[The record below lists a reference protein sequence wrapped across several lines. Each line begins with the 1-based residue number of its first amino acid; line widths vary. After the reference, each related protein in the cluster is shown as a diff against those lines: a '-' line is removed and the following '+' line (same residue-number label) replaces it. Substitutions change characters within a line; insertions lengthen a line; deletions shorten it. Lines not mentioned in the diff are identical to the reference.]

1 MILVKVIGKY
11 LILLLIAVLVLSAC
25 GKGKQDENSKDLSKT
40 ETSNHKGGEL
50 NVGLNAA
57 PSGTLSSVLSSDA
70 SDSAVEAYY
79 NESLIKLDKN
89 MKPKPFIASWKD
101 IDPGKK
107 IKFTIKKGIK
117 WQDGNEFKIDDWI
130 YTLNVLADK
139 DYQGSYFPIVE
150 NIEGA
155 KEKHEGK
162 TDTISGL
169 KKLNDYSMEVT
180 FKEKKVNYLEGF
192 FAGPLLSKKY
202 LSDVAVKDLAK
213 SDKIRKHP
221 IGIGPY
227 KVTKVVQGE
236 AVQLEKF
243 NDYWQGKPSL
253 DKINLKVI
261 DQTQIVKAMKNGEID
276 MTDSTTGSIAQEA
289 KKSGD
294 GKLKVLSTPGTD
306 YSVIGFVSHDYDKEK
321 NKTGAERPKY
331 KEKELRQAMLYAID
345 RKKWIKAFYQGY
357 GKELNS
363 FVPSIHWIAADQKDL
378 NNYSYDP
385 EKAKKMLDKLGYK
398 DRNGDGFRED
408 PNGKPFEINLK
419 HYAGSNPTFEP
430 RTAAIKDFWEKVG
443 LKTNVK
449 MVEFGKYNDDLASAS
464 KDMEV
469 YFRTWTGGSD
479 PDPSDLYHTDRPQN
493 EMRTTDK
500 TSDKL
505 LDDALDFNKVGN
517 NDKKRK
523 EIYLEWQKHTNEVLP
538 ALPIVQL
545 DTITVVNDKVRNV
558 DISIGSE
565 KDLYQITKE

>member
-1 MILVKVIGKY
+1 MKVIGKY

-162 TDTISGL
+162 ADTISGL

-398 DRNGDGFRED
+398 DRNGDGFREY

>member
-162 TDTISGL
+162 ADTISGL

>member
-1 MILVKVIGKY
+1 MKVIGKY

-162 TDTISGL
+162 ADTISGL

-408 PNGKPFEINLK
+408 PNDKPFEINLK

>member
-1 MILVKVIGKY
+1 MKVIGKY

-162 TDTISGL
+162 ADTISGL

-385 EKAKKMLDKLGYK
+385 E
-398 DRNGDGFRED
+398 
-408 PNGKPFEINLK
+408 
-419 HYAGSNPTFEP
+419 
-430 RTAAIKDFWEKVG
+430 
-443 LKTNVK
+443 
-449 MVEFGKYNDDLASAS
+449 
-464 KDMEV
+464 
-469 YFRTWTGGSD
+469 
-479 PDPSDLYHTDRPQN
+479 
-493 EMRTTDK
+493 
-500 TSDKL
+500 
-505 LDDALDFNKVGN
+505 
-517 NDKKRK
+517 
-523 EIYLEWQKHTNEVLP
+523 
-538 ALPIVQL
+538 
-545 DTITVVNDKVRNV
+545 
-558 DISIGSE
+558 
-565 KDLYQITKE
+565 

>member
-1 MILVKVIGKY
+1 MKVIGKY
-11 LILLLIAVLVLSAC
+11 LILLLVAILVLSGC
-25 GKGKQDENSKDLSKT
+25 GKGGGNSKDATTSKT
-40 ETSNHKGGEL
+40 ETSNHKGGVL
-50 NVGLNAA
+50 NVALNAA
-57 PSGTLSSVLSSDA
+57 PSGTLSSLLSSDA
-70 SDSAVEAYY
+70 SDSSVENYF
-79 NESLIKLDKN
+79 NEALIKLDKN
-89 MKPKPFIASWKD
+89 LKPKPYIASWKD

-107 IKFTIKKGIK
+107 IKFSIKKGIK
-117 WQDGNEFKIDDWI
+117 WHDGNELTIDDWI
-130 YTLNVLADK
+130 YSLNVLADK
-139 DYQGSYFPIVE
+139 DYNGNYYPVVE
-150 NIEGA
+150 NIEGS
-155 KEKHEGK
+155 KEKHEGQV
-162 TDTISGL
+162 DSISGI
-169 KKLNDYSMEVT
+169 KKVDKYTMEVT
-180 FKEKKVNYLEGF
+180 FKDKKVNYLESF

-202 LSDVAVKDLAK
+202 LSDVPVKDLAK

-227 KVTKVVQGE
+227 KVKKVVQGE

-243 NDYWQGKPSL
+243 NDYWQGKPGL

-306 YSVIGFVSHDYDKEK
+306 YAVIGFVSHDYDKDK

-363 FVPSIHWIAADQKDL
+363 FVPSIHWIAANQKDL
-378 NNYSYDP
+378 NDYNYDP
-385 EKAKKMLDKLGYK
+385 EKAKKILDKLGYK

-419 HYAGSNPTFEP
+419 HYSGSNPTFEP

-449 MVEFGKYNDDLASAS
+449 MVEFGKYNDDLAQSS

-479 PDPSDLYHTDRPQN
+479 PDPSDLYHSDRPQN

-505 LDDALDFNKVGN
+505 LDDALDFSKVGN

-523 EIYLEWQKHTNEVLP
+523 KIYLEWQKHTNDTLP

-545 DTITVVNDKVRNV
+545 DTLTVVNDKVKNV
-558 DISIGSE
+558 DIKIGSDM
-565 KDLYQITKE
+565 DLYKLTKE

>member
-1 MILVKVIGKY
+1 MKVIGKY

-162 TDTISGL
+162 ADTISGL

-385 EKAKKMLDKLGYK
+385 EKAKKMLDKLRYK

>member
-162 TDTISGL
+162 ADTISGL

-500 TSDKL
+500 TSEKL

-558 DISIGSE
+558 DISIGSD

>member
-1 MILVKVIGKY
+1 MKVIGKY

-25 GKGKQDENSKDLSKT
+25 GKVKQDENSKDLSKT

-70 SDSAVEAYY
+70 SDSEVEAYY

-162 TDTISGL
+162 ADTISGL

-331 KEKELRQAMLYAID
+331 KEKELRQAMLFAID

-558 DISIGSE
+558 DISIGSD

>member
-1 MILVKVIGKY
+1 MKVIGKY

-162 TDTISGL
+162 ADTISGL

-294 GKLKVLSTPGTD
+294 GKLKVLSTPGTY

>member
-1 MILVKVIGKY
+1 MKVIGKY

-162 TDTISGL
+162 ADTISGL

-227 KVTKVVQGE
+227 KVIKVVQGE

-398 DRNGDGFRED
+398 DRNGDGFREN

-558 DISIGSE
+558 DISIGSD

>member
-1 MILVKVIGKY
+1 MKVIGKY

-139 DYQGSYFPIVE
+139 DNQGSYFPIVE

-162 TDTISGL
+162 ADTISGL

-398 DRNGDGFRED
+398 DRNGDGFREN

>member
-1 MILVKVIGKY
+1 MKVIGKY

-162 TDTISGL
+162 ADTISGL

-276 MTDSTTGSIAQEA
+276 MTDSITGSIAQEA

-306 YSVIGFVSHDYDKEK
+306 YSVIGFVSHDYNKEK

-479 PDPSDLYHTDRPQN
+479 PDPSDLYNTDRPQN

>member
-1 MILVKVIGKY
+1 MKVIGKY

-162 TDTISGL
+162 ADTISGL

-321 NKTGAERPKY
+321 NKTGAEGPKY

>member
-162 TDTISGL
+162 ADTISGL

-523 EIYLEWQKHTNEVLP
+523 EIYLEWQKYTNEVLP

>member
-1 MILVKVIGKY
+1 MKVIGKY

-40 ETSNHKGGEL
+40 ETSNHKGVEL

-162 TDTISGL
+162 ADTISGL

-243 NDYWQGKPSL
+243 NDYWQSKPSL

>member
-1 MILVKVIGKY
+1 MKVIGKY

-40 ETSNHKGGEL
+40 ETSNHKCGEL

-162 TDTISGL
+162 ADTISGL

>member
-1 MILVKVIGKY
+1 MKVIGKY

-40 ETSNHKGGEL
+40 ETSNHKGVEL

-162 TDTISGL
+162 ADTISGL

-202 LSDVAVKDLAK
+202 LSDVAVKDLEK

-243 NDYWQGKPSL
+243 NDYWQSKPSL

>member
-1 MILVKVIGKY
+1 MKVIGKY

-107 IKFTIKKGIK
+107 IKFTIKKDIK

-162 TDTISGL
+162 ADTISGL